1 MKKVRTWNQHV
12 VKQENKELVL
22 NTIIQET
29 PISRAEIAT
38 KTSLNKGTVSS
49 LVNDLI
55 DESMIY
61 ESGPG
66 KSSGGRRPVIL
77 HFNNLA
83 GCSIGIDI
91 GVNYILGVLTDL
103 EGKII
108 TEKYIKY
115 TYKSFDETTRQ
126 IYEVID
132 ALAVKQPETPYRIIG
147 IGVGIPGAV
156 NNEGEIMLAPN
167 LKWENVIIKELLEN
181 RYDIPVVIENEANA
195 GAYGEKKYGVGK
207 SKNHIIY
214 VSVGVGI
221 GIGMMLNGKLYR
233 GNNGFS
239 GEMGHMSIDQNGS
252 ECPCGNKGCWE
263 LYASEKG
270 LTNAMTKFSIP
281 SQLDDQRDL
290 EYLISLAEDGD
301 KNAIDLFKQVG
312 TYIGLG
318 LKNIVTTFNPE
329 QIIVGNR
336 MSSAKEWI
344 ESAVVNE
351 LDTVLWF
358 QKEGLS
364 FDFSGLSTHSSAMGM
379 AAFSIENFLNS
390 YHAQHTEQ

>member
-1 MKKVRTWNQHV
+1 MKKIKTWNQHV
-12 VKQENKELVL
+12 VKQENKEIVL
-22 NTIIQET
+22 NTIMQET
-29 PISRAEIAT
+29 PISRAEIAN

-55 DESMIY
+55 DEDMIY

-83 GCSIGIDI
+83 GCSIGIDL

-103 EGKII
+103 EGQII

-115 TYKSFDETTRQ
+115 TYKSFEETTAK

-132 ALAVKQPETPYRIIG
+132 ALIFEQPDTPYKIIG

-156 NNEGEIMLAPN
+156 NNNGEIMLAPN
-167 LKWENVIIKELLEN
+167 LNWENVIIKELLEN

-195 GAYGEKKYGVGK
+195 GVYGEKKYGIGK
-207 SKNHIIY
+207 SKSHIIY

-221 GIGMMLNGKLYR
+221 GIGMMLNEKLYR

-239 GEMGHMSIDQNGS
+239 GEIGHMTIDQNGNK
-252 ECPCGNKGCWE
+252 CPCGNKGCWE

-270 LTNAMTKFSIP
+270 LANAMTHFSIP

-290 EYLISLAEDGD
+290 EYLITLAKDGD
-301 KNAIDLFKQVG
+301 KNATELFSQVG

-318 LKNIVTTFNPE
+318 IKNIVTTFNPE
-329 QIIVGNR
+329 QIIIGNR

-351 LDTVLWF
+351 LDNALWF
-358 QKEGLS
+358 QKEDLS
-364 FDFSGLSTHSSAMGM
+364 LDFSGLSTHSSAMGM
-379 AAFSIENFLNS
+379 AAFSIEKFLNS
-390 YHAQHTEQ
+390 YHGQNS